1 MWNFLREKRSKE
13 RKAEEELQQ
22 DSKNRRQQ
30 KRMQYTNTGK
40 SSPNH
45 GGQNTANRIQLVK
58 KQFDEDAT
66 ALMAL
71 DLMEEELTEAIMQ
84 RRGVMLRKIQEILSE

>member
-1 MWNFLREKRSKE
+1 MWNFLRVKKSKE
-13 RKAEEELQQ
+13 KEAAEQQ
-22 DSKNRRQQ
+22 HQDAKNRREQ
-30 KRMQYTNTGK
+30 KRMQYTSSGE

-71 DLMEEELTEAIMQ
+71 DLMEEELTEAIIQ

>member
-13 RKAEEELQQ
+13 RKAKEELHQ
-22 DSKNRRQQ
+22 DAKNRREQ
-30 KRMQYTNTGK
+30 KRIQYTSTGE
-40 SSPNH
+40 SSLNH

-58 KQFDEDAT
+58 KKFDEDAT